1 MPSTLIRPAAGALVA
16 AALLA
21 APGAQAQSFDCAKAA
36 AADEKAICASP
47 ALSDLDTQMADA
59 YAAAR
64 RCAMMGMQGILLDE
78 QHAFLAQRAAC
89 GADDGCLEKAYH
101 ARIRK
106 LQADK
111 AEIGQ
116 GAC

>member
-1 MPSTLIRPAAGALVA
+1 MPLISMRPVAGALLA
-16 AALLA
+16 AGLLA
-21 APGAQAQSFDCAKAA
+21 APGALAQSFDCAKAA
-36 AADEKAICASP
+36 AADEKAVCASP
-47 ALSDLDTQMADA
+47 ALSRLDTQMADA

-78 QHAFLAQRAAC
+78 QRAFLAQRAAC
-89 GADDGCLEKAYH
+89 GADDGCLEKAYR

-106 LQADK
+106 LEADK